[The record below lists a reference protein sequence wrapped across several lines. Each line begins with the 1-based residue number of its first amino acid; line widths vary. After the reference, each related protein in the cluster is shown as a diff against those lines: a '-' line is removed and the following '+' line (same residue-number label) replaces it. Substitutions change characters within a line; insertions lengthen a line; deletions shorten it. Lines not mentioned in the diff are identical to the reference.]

1 MSRQKFSCAT
11 LRWHHYMDNSFIMKK
26 SFLTFF
32 ILLLFPFLCLGQ
44 SATTASIS
52 MINNDAE
59 IDTDLRYITNFLDIE
74 YKKINFIGEGLKG
87 NSFPIVATEI
97 WNGEVVDSSTV
108 IDTSEFPAPHLQKIN
123 DEEYE
128 IRVISML
135 TDEKRLRVMF
145 RFPNFSTTREFDA
158 VDTNEYSLRQAD
170 LINKKEITPGET
182 FFLLNYILPYEEN
195 GVKHYCSVG
204 QSGSDVFNWG
214 REFDLEHYIVFTMT
228 FE

>member
-1 MSRQKFSCAT
+1 
-11 LRWHHYMDNSFIMKK
+11 MKK
-26 SFLTFF
+26 
-32 ILLLFPFLCLGQ
+32 ILLIFSLALLFPFLAFGQ
-44 SATTASIS
+44 SAPFASIT
-52 MINNDAE
+52 MVNNDAE

-74 YKKINFIGEGLKG
+74 YKKINFLGEGIDGK
-87 NSFPIVATEI
+87 SFRIVATEI
-97 WNGEVVDSSTV
+97 WNGEIVDSTTV
-108 IDTSEFPAPHLQKIN
+108 IDTSEFPATHLQKISG
-123 DEEYE
+123 EEYE
-128 IRVISML
+128 LRVISKL
-135 TDEKRLRVMF
+135 TEENKLRMMF
-145 RFPNFSTTREFDA
+145 RFPSFSTTREFDA

-170 LINKKEITPGET
+170 LLNKKEITSGET